1 MHLKHLTVGAVVY
14 VALLIA
20 APAGVAQTAAQ
31 PGYSAPA
38 GSVQQQL
45 GPDGSKRES
54 ASRGPRAPT
63 DAANSDVGSL
73 PFTGLDLG
81 FVGGAGAMLL
91 AIGLAVRR
99 LVGSQTP

>member
-14 VALLIA
+14 AALLIP

-38 GSVQQQL
+38 GSVQQQV
-45 GPDGSKRES
+45 GHDE
-54 ASRGPRAPT
+54 PRAHT
-63 DAANSDVGSL
+63 GAANNDVGSL

-81 FVGGAGAMLL
+81 LVTGAGGMLL

>member
-20 APAGVAQTAAQ
+20 APAGFAQTAAQ

-38 GSVQQQL
+38 GSVQQQV
-45 GPDGSKRES
+45 GHE
-54 ASRGPRAPT
+54 PRAHT
-63 DAANSDVGSL
+63 GAANNDVGSL

-81 FVGGAGAMLL
+81 LVAGAGGMLL

-99 LVGSQTP
+99 LVGSQTL

>member
-1 MHLKHLTVGAVVY
+1 MRLKHLTVGAAVY

-20 APAGVAQTAAQ
+20 APATFAQTAATS
-31 PGYSAPA
+31 GYSQPA
-38 GSVQQQL
+38 GSVQQQV
-45 GPDGSKRES
+45 GHEPHA
-54 ASRGPRAPT
+54 ASS
-63 DAANSDVGSL
+63 DAGSL

-81 FVGGAGAMLL
+81 LVGGAGGMLL

>member
-1 MHLKHLTVGAVVY
+1 MHLKHLTVGAAVY

-20 APAGVAQTAAQ
+20 APAGFAQTAAQ

-45 GPDGSKRES
+45 GHDE
-54 ASRGPRAPT
+54 PRSHSG
-63 DAANSDVGSL
+63 AANNDVGNL

-81 FVGGAGAMLL
+81 LVGGAGGMLL

-99 LVGSQTP
+99 LVGSPSTRTR